1 MPPCTHMVENYRNY
15 TDDELQ
21 EANLLLLQD
30 IASIKYQLETAK
42 SDAMTEGDYAD
53 PAWFRKANYALRM
66 KGINQQALTAEMG
79 RRRRL
84 TQSTL
89 ETWFVRIAREILEED
104 LFDEIMDEAKDKVRS
119 QTTEV

>member
-1 MPPCTHMVENYRNY
+1 LPPCTHMVENYRNY

>member
-1 MPPCTHMVENYRNY
+1 MVENYRNY